1 MLEALAP
8 CLAQRYVTHHP
19 AGSVG
24 IDVMASRSGT
34 SPGCVSAHCDTLT
47 GLGERG
53 LAEQSW
59 KCGWPECQQTLCVAL
74 LKERLNGNN
83 FYLL

>member
-8 CLAQRYVTHHP
+8 CLAQRHVTHRP

-24 IDVMASRSGT
+24 IDVTASRSGT
-34 SPGCVSAHCDTLT
+34 SPGCVSAHCDTLM

-59 KCGWPECQQTLCVAL
+59 RCGWPECQQTLCVAL
-74 LKERLNGNN
+74 LKERLNGNH